1 VESRLLIKTIF
12 NNKGARRAR
21 CWKGKTKDRR
31 GRDIFGPME
40 EGGSNEENVKDEEK
54 EKEAKEEHEEG
65 QEKEDDSRSS
75 EEEEEEVEDDERDN
89 DPWNPLRRKK
99 GEDLKEPF
107 MKEVQQFLDR
117 GKTQDYAGNAAFNT
131 QLPASR

>member
-1 VESRLLIKTIF
+1 
-12 NNKGARRAR
+12 
-21 CWKGKTKDRR
+21 
-31 GRDIFGPME
+31 ME

-75 EEEEEEVEDDERDN
+75 EEEEEVEDDERDN